1 MSDNSSSSPQ
11 TSPSGVSGDETF
23 TIGGLPSSTTNS
35 SISAPPQAREDLSQ
49 QQRVQQTHSPYG
61 DMANHPTIN
70 HRVLLSL
77 RESAKVIGT
86 KGSTIQRIRETNHVK
101 IGLSEKQLGCSDRV
115 LSCAGR
121 MVNVCNSLGDVVAIL
136 TEGPRPTHEEKRYA
150 FHFLNPIL
158 PPPRR
163 TDLKDPEQITH
174 IGTLRLMVT
183 NSQLSS
189 VIGKGGARIKAL
201 KEKHDVKI
209 VASRDFLPDSDE
221 RILEMQG
228 FPGSITNAVLEISE
242 ILLNELGINFTSER
256 RYYPHLRSSPPD
268 ERILE
273 MQGFPG
279 SITNAVLEISEI
291 LLNELGINFTS
302 ERRYYP
308 HLRSSPPSAA
318 ATAATASNIQVDS
331 ANYFTNEFRAPLKIP
346 ESYVGAIVGRQGNR
360 IANLRKFSKTKIIV
374 EKKSEK
380 SAADDPDP
388 ENRMFIIL
396 GDHLKNVKLA
406 ESMLLKNLDVEIEK
420 RQARLAK
427 NSSAANRSQT
437 KSSTDANSSPSQMH
451 SQLQSPS
458 EDNTESSPP
467 AEY

>member
-11 TSPSGVSGDETF
+11 TSPSGVSGDDTF
-23 TIGGLPSSTTNS
+23 TVGGLPSSTNNS
-35 SISAPPQAREDLSQ
+35 SISAPPQAREDLS

-242 ILLNELGINFTSER
+242 
-256 RYYPHLRSSPPD
+256 
-268 ERILE
+268 
-273 MQGFPG
+273 
-279 SITNAVLEISEI
+279 V

-318 ATAATASNIQVDS
+318 AAAASASNIQVDS

-374 EKKSEK
+374 EKKAEK

-437 KSSTDANSSPSQMH
+437 KSSTDANSSPSQTH

-458 EDNTESSPP
+458 EDHTKSAPP
-467 AEY
+467 ADY

>member
-1 MSDNSSSSPQ
+1 MSDNNSSSPQ

-228 FPGSITNAVLEISE
+228 FPGSITNAI
-242 ILLNELGINFTSER
+242 
-256 RYYPHLRSSPPD
+256 
-268 ERILE
+268 
-273 MQGFPG
+273 
-279 SITNAVLEISEI
+279 LEISEI

-318 ATAATASNIQVDS
+318 AAAATASNIQVDS

-374 EKKSEK
+374 EKKTEK

-437 KSSTDANSSPSQMH
+437 KSSTDVNSSPSQMH